1 MGKLILTIGLGAFIV
16 YMGIMIAFKERID
29 LIHDY
34 HHRYVEEENKP
45 LFCRLVGSGMMIAGI
60 GFAGMGLLSNALGKQ
75 GYMISLGLL
84 FLGILIAAITI
95 VKFNA
100 IHQVKDYAKKRER
113 KK

>member
-60 GFAGMGLLSNALGKQ
+60 GFASMGILSNALGKQ

-84 FLGILIAAITI
+84 FLGILIAARLSG
-95 VKFNA
+95 N
-100 IHQVKDYAKKRER
+100 
-113 KK
+113 

>member
-1 MGKLILTIGLGAFIV
+1 MAQTIEFRYDTQLLLEPV
-16 YMGIMIAFKERID
+16 DDNELDVD

-60 GFAGMGLLSNALGKQ
+60 GFASMGILSNALGKQ